1 MRKYPILRLAIPLAT
16 GVFFAECF
24 HGLFP
29 LEGVLVA
36 LAVLLAVLGA
46 GLLVRSFRCR
56 WMFGAGVM
64 LFLFLTGVALMDN
77 QWRRVDRDWPPG
89 RQVYKGVVQE
99 APVEKKRSTQYKVE
113 INGRDVL
120 LYLAKDAMSHSVDVG
135 DSLLIH
141 ARIRQPVNRNDSSRF
156 DYVRYLK
163 LHQVGGVAYVPS
175 GSWKKLD
182 RTPRL
187 TWKQKALKVREKM
200 MDEYRK
206 WGLTG
211 EQVAVLS
218 ALTIGYKAELDE
230 DLREKYAVA
239 GISHVLALSGLH
251 IGIVWMLLG
260 FLLKPLER
268 SRWGRWLKWGV
279 STLML
284 WCFAFVAGLEASVVR
299 AVIMCMLM
307 ELGRVSGGRA
317 LSLNTL
323 GIAGFCMLLY
333 NPFYL
338 FDAGFQLSFVAV
350 LSILMFYPLVNRMV
364 PSEHRILRWGWGI
377 VSVSVSAQWGT
388 APLVMYYF
396 SNFSVYFLLANIVVS
411 ILVPMIIAVG
421 FLALLLAPMGG
432 IHAWIVG
439 VLGGLIDGINL
450 TATEISSWPWASFS
464 LSEVTPVEVGAC
476 YLLLGGIWRC
486 WAHPSWKAWM
496 GVLAGVVVFLT
507 VRLCVLMGG

>member
-1 MRKYPILRLAIPLAT
+1 M
-16 GVFFAECF
+16 
-24 HGLFP
+24 
-29 LEGVLVA
+29 A

-46 GLLVRSFRCR
+46 RLLVRSFRCR

-77 QWRRVDRDWPPG
+77 QWRRVDRDWHPE

-156 DYVRYLK
+156 DYARYLK

-200 MDEYRK
+200 VDKYRE

-350 LSILMFYPLVNRMV
+350 LSILMFYPLINRIV
-364 PSEHRILRWGWGI
+364 SSEHRICRWGWGI
-377 VSVSVSAQWGT
+377 VSVSVSAQLGT

-396 SNFSVYFLLANIVVS
+396 SNFSLYFLLANIVAS
-411 ILVPMIIAVG
+411 ILVPLIIAMG
-421 FLALLLAPMGG
+421 FLALLLSPFGT
-432 IHAWIVG
+432 IHDCTVK
-439 VLGGLIDGINL
+439 VLEGLVDGICG
-450 TATEISSWPWASFS
+450 TATEISGWPLAS
-464 LSEVTPVEVGAC
+464 LSYAEVTPMEIGAC
-476 YLLLGGIWRC
+476 YLLLVAVWVYC
-486 WAHPSWKAWM
+486 KAPSRK
-496 GVLAGVVVFLT
+496 T
-507 VRLCVLMGG
+507 LMGMLGCIA